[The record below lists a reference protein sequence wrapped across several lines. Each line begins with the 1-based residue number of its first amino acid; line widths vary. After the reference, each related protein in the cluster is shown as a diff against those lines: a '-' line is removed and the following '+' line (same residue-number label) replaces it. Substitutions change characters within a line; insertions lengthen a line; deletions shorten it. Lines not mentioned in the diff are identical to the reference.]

1 MSSGSGRRPKSIQN
15 RSAVTHKG
23 PLAYIG
29 RLLAPHHSST
39 IAIHV
44 RFLARILDQIPM
56 YDMRISSIRPPSYRC
71 VLTILWPY
79 FEFGT
84 VRDTELVY
92 LP

>member
-1 MSSGSGRRPKSIQN
+1 ME
-15 RSAVTHKG
+15 
-23 PLAYIG
+23 